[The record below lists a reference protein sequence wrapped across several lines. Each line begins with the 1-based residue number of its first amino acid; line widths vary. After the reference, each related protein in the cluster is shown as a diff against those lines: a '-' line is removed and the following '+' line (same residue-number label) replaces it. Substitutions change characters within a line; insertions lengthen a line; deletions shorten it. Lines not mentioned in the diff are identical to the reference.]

1 MMLDKENKVTN
12 HDHDKYITTSE
23 FNKFT
28 TENFKARLAQA
39 NLVKKTYFNTILTSL
54 NKKKVHS
61 DKIKHLIA
69 ENEFKKLQKFDSS
82 YFRGIK

>member
-1 MMLDKENKVTN
+1 MMLDNENKVTN

-54 NKKKVHS
+54 NKKKFTQ
-61 DKIKHLIA
+61 IK
-69 ENEFKKLQKFDSS
+69 
-82 YFRGIK
+82 